1 MLQNIVSGIKRKI
14 AKIGLDPEWDVIVK
28 PRTGWFDINLREV
41 WRYRDLAKLYVYR
54 DFTVTY
60 KQTIL
65 GPAWWFI
72 QPFLTSGMYSI
83 IFGAIAG
90 IPTDGVPMILFYV
103 SGIVCWNYFSSC
115 LTDTS
120 NTFITNAGVFSKVYF
135 PRLVVPIASIL
146 SNLIKFSIQFVM
158 FLLIYLVYL
167 FNSADIQPSF
177 WILILPLLLVHTAA
191 LAGGLGII
199 ASSMT
204 TKYKDLSF
212 AMTYLVQMAMY
223 ATPIIYPFSMVPEK
237 WRFLVMLN
245 PMVPVIEIFRLAF
258 LGVGTVTISMVAGSI
273 GFMLLCLFC
282 GVIFFSRVEK
292 NFADTI

>member
-1 MLQNIVSGIKRKI
+1 MVKLLGKIKRKI
-14 AKIGLDPEWDVIVK
+14 AQIGLDPEWDTIIK
-28 PRTGWFDINLREV
+28 PHTGWFDINLREV
-41 WRYRDLAKLYVYR
+41 WRYRDLIKLYIYR

-72 QPFLTSGMYSI
+72 QPFLTSGIYSI

-90 IPTDGVPMILFYV
+90 IPTDGVPMILFYI

-115 LTDTS
+115 LTSTS
-120 NTFITNAGVFSKVYF
+120 NVFIVNAILFSKVYF
-135 PRLVVPIASIL
+135 PRLVVPVASAL
-146 SNLIKFSIQFVM
+146 SDLMKFFIQFSM
-158 FLLIYLVYL
+158 FLLIYLIFL
-167 FNSADIQPSF
+167 FNGADIHPNL
-177 WILILPLLLVHTAA
+177 WILVFPLLLMHIAA
-191 LAGGLGII
+191 LACGLGTI

-204 TKYKDLSF
+204 TKYKDLNF
-212 AMTYLVQMAMY
+212 AMAYLIQMAMY

-245 PMVPVIEIFRLAF
+245 PMVPVIEFFRLGF
-258 LGVGTVTISMVAGSI
+258 LGVGTINIWMALWSVC
-273 GFMLLCLFC
+273 FMLITLFF